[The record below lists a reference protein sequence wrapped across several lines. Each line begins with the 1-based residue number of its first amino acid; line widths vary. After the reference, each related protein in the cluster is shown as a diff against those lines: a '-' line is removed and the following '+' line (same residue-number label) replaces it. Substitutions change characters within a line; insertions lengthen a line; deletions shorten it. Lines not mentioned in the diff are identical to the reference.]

1 LDDFCLDSCTG
12 QNSVYFGWKQRFAG
26 LFSVFKRIFTSANNW
41 IAIVTN
47 RLSLALFN
55 QIYIMKFIVSSSA
68 LLKQLQQISGVINAN
83 TVLPILEDFLFEIEK
98 NKLTVVAT
106 DLETVMKIH
115 MDIEAKDSG
124 KVCIPAKILMDSL
137 KNIPEQPL
145 TFHIDKNFGVEITS
159 DNGKYKVM
167 GENPDNFPKEPVADD
182 ANSFTMTS
190 SGLVTAINK
199 SIFAVSNDD
208 LRPAMT
214 GVFFEL
220 DKKSI
225 TFVATDAHRLVRY
238 SLTDV
243 KCPQKHN
250 FIVPKK
256 PLNLLKSA
264 LPDNEDELTV
274 SYNNNHLFVVHGGT
288 ELVCR
293 LIDARFPDYKV
304 VIPTDNPYKMIVNR
318 ADFQNAL
325 RRVSVFSNKSTNQVA
340 LTISGSQLQL
350 AAQDVD
356 FSFEGNERMACQ
368 YDGEDLQI
376 AFNAKFLIEMLNG
389 TDTDEVNME
398 LSTPTKAGIIK
409 PSEQAENEDL
419 LMLVMPLMLNN

>member
-1 LDDFCLDSCTG
+1 
-12 QNSVYFGWKQRFAG
+12 
-26 LFSVFKRIFTSANNW
+26 
-41 IAIVTN
+41 
-47 RLSLALFN
+47 
-55 QIYIMKFIVSSSA
+55 MKFIVSSSQ
-68 LLKQLQQISGVINAN
+68 LLKHLQQISGVINAN

-115 MDIEAKDSG
+115 LEIEAKDSG
-124 KVCIPAKILMDSL
+124 KVCIPSKILLDSL
-137 KNIPEQPL
+137 KNIAEQPL
-145 TFHIDKNFGVEITS
+145 TFNIDKNFGIEITS

-167 GENPDNFPKEPVADD
+167 GENPDNFPKEPVADV
-182 ANSFTMTS
+182 ATSFTMPS
-190 SGLVTAINK
+190 SALVTAINK
-199 SIFAVSNDD
+199 SLFAVSTDD

-220 DKKSI
+220 DTKGM
-225 TFVATDAHRLVRY
+225 TCVATDAHRLVRFKR
-238 SLTDV
+238 TDV
-243 KCPQKHN
+243 SCPKADT

-264 LPDNEDELTV
+264 LPANEDELQI
-274 SYNNNHLFVVHGGT
+274 SYNSNHLFVKHKNT

-304 VIPTDNPYKMIVNR
+304 VIPVDNPYKLTVNKN
-318 ADFQNAL
+318 DFQNAL

-340 LTISGSQLQL
+340 LNISGSELQL

-376 AFNAKFLIEMLNG
+376 AFNAKFLIEMLNAAE
-389 TDTDEVNME
+389 TDEVIIE

-409 PSEQAENEDL
+409 PTEADENEEL

>member
-1 LDDFCLDSCTG
+1 
-12 QNSVYFGWKQRFAG
+12 
-26 LFSVFKRIFTSANNW
+26 
-41 IAIVTN
+41 
-47 RLSLALFN
+47 
-55 QIYIMKFIVSSSA
+55 MKFIVSSSQ
-68 LLKQLQQISGVINAN
+68 LLKHLQQISGVINAN
-83 TVLPILEDFLFEIEK
+83 TVLPILEDFLFDIEK
-98 NKLTVVAT
+98 NSLTIVAT

-124 KVCIPAKILMDSL
+124 KVCIPAKILLDSL
-137 KNIPEQPL
+137 KNISEQPL
-145 TFHIDKNFGVEITS
+145 TFNIDKNYGVEITS

-167 GENPDNFPKEPVADD
+167 GENPDNFPKEPAADA
-182 ANSFTMTS
+182 ANSFTMPS
-190 SGLVTAINK
+190 SALVTAISK
-199 SIFAVSNDD
+199 CLFAVSNDD

-220 DKKSI
+220 SPKGI
-225 TFVATDAHRLVRY
+225 TCVATDAHRLVRF
-238 SLTDV
+238 SRLDV
-243 KCPQKHN
+243 VCPETST

-256 PLNLLKSA
+256 PLNLLKNV
-264 LPDNEDELTV
+264 LPNTDEQLNI
-274 SYNNNHLFVVHGGT
+274 SYNSNHLFVKNGGT

-304 VIPTDNPYKMIVNR
+304 VIPTDNPYKLTVNKN
-318 ADFQNAL
+318 DFQNAL

-340 LTISGSQLQL
+340 LTITGSELQL

-376 AFNAKFLIEMLNG
+376 AFNAKFLIEMLSAAE
-389 TDTDEVNME
+389 TDEVVIE

-409 PSEQAENEDL
+409 PTEKAADEEL